1 MTKETQQT
9 DDATFRDYLNS
20 ICLNSLFEHARGLMF
35 PDLIIQII
43 LKHEYMYE
51 DCFKSDSMDKSLQPK
66 DYNKELLEKSLERI
80 PEEELVDLMCE
91 LFSKRLM
98 INTIIECTDE
108 YAREDIIYN
117 QNYWHENKVCGI
129 DHSNVK

>member
-1 MTKETQQT
+1 MTKKQIT
-9 DDATFRDYLNS
+9 DDNSFRDYLNA

-43 LKHEYMYE
+43 LKHEYMYA
-51 DCFKSDSMDKSLQPK
+51 DCFKSDSIDKSIAAK
-66 DYNKELLEKSLERI
+66 DYNKELLETSLESI
-80 PEEELVDLMCE
+80 PEEELVELMCE

-98 INTIIECTDE
+98 INTIIECTDK

-117 QNYWHENKVCGI
+117 QNFWRENRICGI
-129 DHSNVK
+129 DLN

>member
-1 MTKETQQT
+1 MTKKQKT
-9 DDATFRDYLNS
+9 DDKSFRAYLNA

-66 DYNKELLEKSLERI
+66 DYNKELLETSLERI

-98 INTIIECTDE
+98 INTIIECTDK

-117 QNYWHENKVCGI
+117 QNFWRENRVCGI